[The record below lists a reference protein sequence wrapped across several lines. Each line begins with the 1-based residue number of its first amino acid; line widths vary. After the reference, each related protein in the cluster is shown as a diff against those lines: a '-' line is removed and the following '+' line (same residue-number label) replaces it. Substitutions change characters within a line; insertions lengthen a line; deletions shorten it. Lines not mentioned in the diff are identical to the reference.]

1 MLAAASSFFGR
12 TNISQNYTFGSSS
25 IISRTSTPTPSS
37 SATSLPTVA
46 HSPPFN
52 IGPWRVQ
59 SATHKVR
66 SCSVYMRR
74 RSNLVSQVTGKRV
87 SIWSAEKRG
96 PEMEKMGPA
105 SRERYIEVLKTEV
118 SC

>member
-1 MLAAASSFFGR
+1 
-12 TNISQNYTFGSSS
+12 
-25 IISRTSTPTPSS
+25 
-37 SATSLPTVA
+37 
-46 HSPPFN
+46 
-52 IGPWRVQ
+52 
-59 SATHKVR
+59 
-66 SCSVYMRR
+66 MRR